1 MRRIN
6 GQPFNHTGEYDM
18 PKLKTI
24 GTGVGV
30 IFLIN
35 IAIMIAVVC
44 GLVWGCNK
52 IKDKGLKGCVESVWS
67 GPATNA
73 LPEDAITE

>member
-1 MRRIN
+1 MRHDMSIEN
-6 GQPFNHTGEYDM
+6 TCKGSFVGILIFN
-18 PKLKTI
+18 I
-24 GTGVGV
+24 V
-30 IFLIN
+30 IL
-35 IAIMIAVVC
+35 VVVIC